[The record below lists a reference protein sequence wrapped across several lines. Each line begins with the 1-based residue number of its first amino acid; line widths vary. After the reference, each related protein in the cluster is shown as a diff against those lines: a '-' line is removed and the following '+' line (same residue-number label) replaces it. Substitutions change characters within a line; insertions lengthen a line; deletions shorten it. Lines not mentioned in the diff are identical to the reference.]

1 MNNQLNIGDVHYV
14 EMDESNGI
22 TPRDGYNT
30 RRKYFI
36 ILGFD
41 NRGNAIGGVVINSK
55 INTRMGYLFTDYL
68 MPISV
73 SQCSCLRHNS
83 FVNCTKLKT
92 VRIDALNEHTYQC
105 SLKEELVST
114 IKDTLLNSP
123 TTNHALNRTFG
134 LE

>member
-55 INTRMGYLFTDYL
+55 INTRM
-68 MPISV
+68 
-73 SQCSCLRHNS
+73 
-83 FVNCTKLKT
+83 
-92 VRIDALNEHTYQC
+92 
-105 SLKEELVST
+105 
-114 IKDTLLNSP
+114 
-123 TTNHALNRTFG
+123 
-134 LE
+134 

>member
-92 VRIDALNEHTYQC
+92 VRIDALNERINVPWKKNLLTQ
-105 SLKEELVST
+105 LKQHFLIAQQRT
-114 IKDTLLNSP
+114 TL
-123 TTNHALNRTFG
+123 
-134 LE
+134 

>member
-73 SQCSCLRHNS
+73 SQRSCLRHNS

-105 SLKEELVST
+105 SLEEELVST
-114 IKDTLLNSP
+114 IKATLLNSP
-123 TTNHALNRTFG
+123 TTNHALNRNFG